1 MQSVRPLNKHPLK
14 SLIAKRSCE
23 SSTFFFKKKL
33 PSEGWAICA
42 PISSE
47 DQDKHATIS
56 SPYVQALD
64 GYIKITHRTEG
75 QNTQICFSTQHWE
88 PPVNRKQLKEL

>member
-1 MQSVRPLNKHPLK
+1 M
-14 SLIAKRSCE
+14 
-23 SSTFFFKKKL
+23 
-33 PSEGWAICA
+33 GWVSCA
-42 PISSE
+42 PIRSE

-88 PPVNRKQLKEL
+88 PPVNRKQLKELKQLNSKK